1 MATHGVND
9 GLTER
14 KELDIVIKKIKKSDR
29 DRGTNPATGVSLDL
43 SDNAKASDEARR
55 SEVARSDLE
64 GCHPDEMEFREHL
77 KKFFKG

>member
-1 MATHGVND
+1 MNA
-9 GLTER
+9 
-14 KELDIVIKKIKKSDR
+14 IKHRIKFKNVDR
-29 DRGTNPATGVSLDL
+29 DRRTNSATSVSLDV

-64 GCHPDEMEFREHL
+64 GCHPDDMEFREHL

>member
-1 MATHGVND
+1 MNA
-9 GLTER
+9 
-14 KELDIVIKKIKKSDR
+14 IKHRIKFKNVDR
-29 DRGTNPATGVSLDL
+29 DRRTNSATSVSLDV